1 MYPFQEFVFRNLGKD
16 LPSIR
21 KQALEMEWVKVF
33 APATIGNIG
42 PGFDVLGMAVRELGD
57 VVEARKIRSGVKIS
71 SVAYTCPTVNLNT
84 DPGKN
89 TAGIAARETL
99 KILDVKGGIEL
110 RLEKGIPP
118 GSGLGSSAASA
129 AAAAFAVDYLYGNKL
144 TKEDLI
150 LPATRAEEVVSGGFF
165 ADNTAPALLGGATLT
180 RSCVPL
186 DVTRIGSIKKLKI
199 VLVTPEIVILTKDA
213 RKILPDNIPM
223 KDFVFNMANTSLITA
238 AFAKDDYAL
247 FARSLN
253 DVVIEPVR
261 SKLIH
266 GFDQVKENALKAGA
280 DGMTISGSGPTVFAI
295 TDTLSRARF
304 IEDAMVR
311 TFTQLGTKT
320 SHMITAVD
328 PEGTRVIH

>member
-1 MYPFQEFVFRNLGKD
+1 
-16 LPSIR
+16 
-21 KQALEMEWVKVF
+21 MEWVKVF

-42 PGFDVLGMAVRELGD
+42 PGFDVLGLAVRELGD

-71 SVAYTCPTVNLNT
+71 SIAYTNPTLINLST
-84 DPGKN
+84 DPRKN

-99 KILDVKGGIEL
+99 KILDVRGGVEL
-110 RLEKGIPP
+110 RLKKGLPL

-129 AAAAFAVDYLYGNKL
+129 AAAAFAVSHLYGNKL
-144 TKEDLI
+144 TKEELI
-150 LPATRAEEVVSGGFF
+150 LAATRAEEVVSGGFF

-180 RSCVPL
+180 RSCLPL

-199 VLVTPEIVILTKDA
+199 ILVIPEIVILTKEA
-213 RKILPDNIPM
+213 REILPDKIPM
-223 KDFVFNMANTSLITA
+223 KDFIFNMANTSLITA

-261 SKLIH
+261 SKLIQ
-266 GFDQVKENALKAGA
+266 GFDQVKKNALKAGA

-295 TDTLSRARF
+295 TDRLSKARF
-304 IEDAMVR
+304 IEEAMVR
-311 TFTQLGTKT
+311 TFKQFGTKT
-320 SHMITAVD
+320 LHMITAVD
-328 PEGTRVIH
+328 PEGARVIK

>member
-1 MYPFQEFVFRNLGKD
+1 
-16 LPSIR
+16 LPRIR
-21 KQALEMEWVKVF
+21 TQALKMEWVKVF

-42 PGFDVLGMAVRELGD
+42 PGFDVLGLAVQKLGD
-57 VVEARKIRSGVKIS
+57 VIEARKIQSGVKIS
-71 SVAYTCPTVNLNT
+71 SIVATGSDVNLST
-84 DPGKN
+84 DPEKN

-99 KILDVKGGIEL
+99 KILEVRGGVEL
-110 RLEKGIPP
+110 RLEKGIPL

-129 AAAAFAVDYLYGNKL
+129 AAAAFAVNCLYGNEL
-144 TKEDLI
+144 TKEELI
-150 LPATRAEEVVSGGFF
+150 LPSTRAEEVVSGGFF

-180 RSCVPL
+180 RSCLPL
-186 DVTRIGSIKKLKI
+186 DVTRIGSIKRLKI
-199 VLVTPEIVILTKDA
+199 ILVTPDTVILTKEA
-213 RKILPDNIPM
+213 RKILPDKIPM
-223 KDFVFNMANTSLITA
+223 KDFVFNMANASLITA

-261 SKLIH
+261 AKLIK

-295 TDTLSRARF
+295 TDRLSKARL

-311 TFTQLGTKT
+311 TFRQFGTKT
-320 SHMITAVD
+320 LHMITAVD
-328 PEGTRVIH
+328 TEGARVIN

>member
-1 MYPFQEFVFRNLGKD
+1 
-16 LPSIR
+16 
-21 KQALEMEWVKVF
+21 MEWVKVF

-71 SVAYTCPTVNLNT
+71 SIAYTNPTLINLST
-84 DPGKN
+84 DPRKN

-99 KILDVKGGIEL
+99 KILDVRGGVEL
-110 RLEKGIPP
+110 RLKKGLPL

-129 AAAAFAVDYLYGNKL
+129 AAAAFAVSHLYGNKL
-144 TKEDLI
+144 TKEELI

-180 RSCVPL
+180 RSCLPL

-199 VLVTPEIVILTKDA
+199 ILVIPEIVILTKEA
-213 RKILPDNIPM
+213 REILPDKIPM
-223 KDFVFNMANTSLITA
+223 KDFIFNMANTSLITA

-261 SKLIH
+261 SKLIQ
-266 GFDQVKENALKAGA
+266 GFDQVKKNALKAGA

-295 TDTLSRARF
+295 TDRLSKARF
-304 IEDAMVR
+304 IEEAMVR
-311 TFTQLGTKT
+311 TFKQFGTKT
-320 SHMITAVD
+320 LHMITAVD
-328 PEGTRVIH
+328 PEGARVIK